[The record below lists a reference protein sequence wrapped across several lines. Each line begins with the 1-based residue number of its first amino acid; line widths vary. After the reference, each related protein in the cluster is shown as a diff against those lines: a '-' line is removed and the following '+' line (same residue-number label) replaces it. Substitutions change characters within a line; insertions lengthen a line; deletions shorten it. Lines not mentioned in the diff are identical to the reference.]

1 MERASG
7 EGTHGGCIFSEWRVG
22 EEWVLQSEGCFRVG
36 AKFQS
41 GGCQRRCEWRV
52 RAHTGMRDHTLTRT
66 RGRRR
71 TSTANA
77 TAAAYRRACQKA
89 AYAIRISSTDSP
101 RKLNVD
107 VALRLSQARGGEPPP
122 IFGMRIL

>member
-41 GGCQRRCEWRV
+41 GGCQRRVRV
-52 RAHTGMRDHTLTRT
+52 EGACAHRYERPHANTHTREAAHLDGERDSGCVSPRVPKGGVCNSHQQYRFAAQIK
-66 RGRRR
+66 RRR
-71 TSTANA
+71 GSQT
-77 TAAAYRRACQKA
+77 
-89 AYAIRISSTDSP
+89 
-101 RKLNVD
+101 
-107 VALRLSQARGGEPPP
+107 VAGAWG
-122 IFGMRIL
+122 